1 MDRWEMLMKE
11 IYDICAALVAIVDTE
26 CCTYGF
32 DDEVKM
38 AEDYI
43 KGYEEEHPDGKKA

>member
-11 IYDICAALVAIVDTE
+11 IYDICYALVAIVDDE
-26 CCTYGF
+26 GNTYGF
-32 DDEVKM
+32 DTEVKM

-43 KGYEEEHPDGKKA
+43 KEYKEEHPDGSKA